1 MTKKEAQYV
10 TGFSVLEKE
19 MHAFLVKCMPFQSEN
34 EAHTGVGLA
43 PGISV
48 LQEGQQ
54 LVGNLSHF
62 ILSASLR
69 KKKKIMEAFCNL
81 GSPGPV
87 NDNIL

>member
-1 MTKKEAQYV
+1 MTKKEAQDV

-54 LVGNLSHF
+54 LFCGESLSLHH
-62 ILSASLR
+62 LKQSCNRATGPPLR
-69 KKKKIMEAFCNL
+69 
-81 GSPGPV
+81 GSP
-87 NDNIL
+87 NA